1 MSIIKAFLYTVL
13 AFVFWTIIQ
22 LAILLPIK
30 YLIGEP
36 DDFTHIFGITKIVSV
51 VGAFLLIYFFF
62 WKPSFDFKKALTVQ
76 NYKPQIYLYLPLI
89 GIGLLLINKPFW
101 DFNKIMEYYQGIS
114 TNDNFVSSNNNI
126 ALIYSLISALLIA
139 PIVEELFYRK
149 FLLDKL
155 LGKNKPILA
164 ITVSSICFSIMH
176 IETPNNLIPT
186 FISGII
192 LGTIYLKTKKIGY
205 CIILH
210 FIVNLIIFTTNNI
223 GTSYDNWLIGYNFD
237 ICYWMSF
244 GIGIIITIIGM
255 KKITTANTVYN

>member
-13 AFVFWTIIQ
+13 AFVFWTTIQ

-36 DDFTHIFGITKIVSV
+36 DDFTHLFGITKIVSV

-62 WKPSFDFKKALTVQ
+62 WKPNFDFKKALKVQ
-76 NYKPQIYLYLPLI
+76 NYNPRIYLYLPLI

-101 DFNKIMEYYQGIS
+101 DFNKIMEYFHGIS

-126 ALIYSLISALLIA
+126 ALIYSLISTLLIA

-149 FLLDKL
+149 FLLDRL
-155 LGKNKPILA
+155 LEKNKPILA
-164 ITVSSICFSIMH
+164 IIVSSICFSIMH
-176 IETPNNLIPT
+176 IETPNNLTPT

-192 LGTIYLKTKKIGY
+192 LGIIYFKTKKTGY
-205 CIILH
+205 CIMLH
-210 FIVNLIIFTTNNI
+210 FIVNLIIVTTNNI
-223 GTSYDNWLIGYNFD
+223 GISDENWLIGYNFD
-237 ICYWMSF
+237 IYYWLSF
-244 GIGIIITIIGM
+244 GVGIIITVIGM
-255 KKITTANTVYN
+255 KIITTANTVYN

>member
-30 YLIGEP
+30 YLIGAP
-36 DDFTHIFGITKIVSV
+36 DDFTHIFGITRIVSV
-51 VGAFLLIYFFF
+51 VGAFLLIYIFF
-62 WKPSFDFKKALTVQ
+62 WKPNLDFKKALKVQ
-76 NYKPQIYLYLPLI
+76 NYNPQIYLYLPLI

-114 TNDNFVSSNNNI
+114 TYDTFVSSKNNI
-126 ALIYSLISALLIA
+126 ALIYNLISTLLIA

-149 FLLDKL
+149 FLLEKL
-155 LGKNKPILA
+155 SGKNKPILA
-164 ITVSSICFSIMH
+164 IIASSICFSIMH

-186 FISGII
+186 FISGVI
-192 LGTIYLKTKKIGY
+192 LGIIYLKTEKIGY

-210 FIVNLIIFTTNNI
+210 FIVNLIIVATNNI
-223 GTSYDNWLIGYNFD
+223 GTSYDNWLTGYNFN
-237 ICYWMSF
+237 IIYWLLF
-244 GIGIIITIIGM
+244 GIGIIITFFGI
-255 KKITTANTVYN
+255 KKITTANTV

>member
-1 MSIIKAFLYTVL
+1 MSIIKAFLYTIL
-13 AFVFWTIIQ
+13 AFVFWTTIQ

-62 WKPSFDFKKALTVQ
+62 WKPNFDFKKALTVP
-76 NYKPQIYLYLPLI
+76 NYNPRIYLYLPLI

-126 ALIYSLISALLIA
+126 ALIYNLISTLLIA

-155 LGKNKPILA
+155 LEKNKPVLA
-164 ITVSSICFSIMH
+164 IIISSICFSIMH
-176 IETPNNLIPT
+176 LETPNNLIPT

-192 LGTIYLKTKKIGY
+192 LGIIYLKTKKIGY
-205 CIILH
+205 CIMLH
-210 FIVNLIIFTTNNI
+210 FIVNLIIVTTNNI

-237 ICYWMSF
+237 IYYWLSF
-244 GIGIIITIIGM
+244 GVGTIITIIGM
-255 KKITTANTVYN
+255 KKITTANNVYN

>member
-1 MSIIKAFLYTVL
+1 MSIIKAFLYTIL
-13 AFVFWTIIQ
+13 AFVFWTTIQ

-30 YLIGEP
+30 YLIGTP

-51 VGAFLLIYFFF
+51 VGAFLLIYYFF
-62 WKPSFDFKKALTVQ
+62 WKPNFDFKKALKVT
-76 NYKPQIYLYLPLI
+76 NYNPRIYLYLPLI

-126 ALIYSLISALLIA
+126 ALFYNLISTLLIA

-155 LGKNKPILA
+155 LEMNKPVLA
-164 ITVSSICFSIMH
+164 IIISSICFSIIH
-176 IETPNNLIPT
+176 IETLNNLIPT

-192 LGTIYLKTKKIGY
+192 LGIIYLNTKKIGY
-205 CIILH
+205 CIMLH
-210 FIVNLIIFTTNNI
+210 FIVNLIIVTTNNI
-223 GTSYDNWLIGYNFD
+223 ETSYDNWLIGYNFD
-237 ICYWMSF
+237 IYYWLSF
-244 GIGIIITIIGM
+244 GVGIIITIIGM